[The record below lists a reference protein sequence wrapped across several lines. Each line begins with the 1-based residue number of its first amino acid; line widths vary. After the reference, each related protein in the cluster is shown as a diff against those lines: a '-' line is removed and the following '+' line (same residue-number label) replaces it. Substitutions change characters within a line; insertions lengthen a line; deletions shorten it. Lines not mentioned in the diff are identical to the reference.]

1 MSTHSYVASCVICG
15 GNAQVVENTRPPY
28 TSQDCYDCGYWQSDQ
43 PGYEGSGFIDFGDIN
58 NLRELVDMEELTQ
71 EEFMA
76 IRTKINVP
84 YRLSVP
90 DEYDCVINRKIQRV
104 II

>member
-1 MSTHSYVASCVICG
+1 M
-15 GNAQVVENTRPPY
+15 
-28 TSQDCYDCGYWQSDQ
+28 DLD
-43 PGYEGSGFIDFGDIN
+43 DIN